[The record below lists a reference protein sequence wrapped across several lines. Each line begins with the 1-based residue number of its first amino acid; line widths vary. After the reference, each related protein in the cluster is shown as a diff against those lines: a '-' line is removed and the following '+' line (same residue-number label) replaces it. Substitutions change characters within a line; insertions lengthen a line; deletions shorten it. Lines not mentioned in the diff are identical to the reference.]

1 MEGVEGKKEALKKLE
16 KERLR
21 LLGQL
26 DDLSQESAEHKLVLR
41 TLESLP
47 DDRRC
52 YRIVGRVA
60 VERTVA
66 EVRPALTTYAQK
78 VDELH
83 KTYNEQLNFIN
94 EEVSKITRSLGTAA
108 DAP

>member
-1 MEGVEGKKEALKKLE
+1 MDGVEGKKENLKKLE

-26 DDLSQESAEHKLVLR
+26 DDLSQESAEHKLVLK
-41 TLESLP
+41 TLSTLP

-52 YRIVGRVA
+52 YRIVGKVA

-66 EVRPALTTYAQK
+66 EVRPALTAYAQK

-83 KTYNEQLNFIN
+83 KKSTEQLAFIN
-94 EEVSKITRSLGTAA
+94 EEVEKLTKALTTPVDTA
-108 DAP
+108 